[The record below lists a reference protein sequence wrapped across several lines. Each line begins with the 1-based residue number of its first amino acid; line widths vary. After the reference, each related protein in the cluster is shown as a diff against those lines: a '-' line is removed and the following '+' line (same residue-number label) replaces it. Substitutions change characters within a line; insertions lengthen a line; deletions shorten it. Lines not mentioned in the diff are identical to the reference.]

1 MRISDWSSDVCS
13 SDLLVDDHAGRADL
27 RTDPWRLHLRQLF
40 VAVDLLH
47 QHTGRPVLRIR
58 LLAGPQDARNTDAQ
72 VAGRRHRTGPAD
84 RLGWRAARSDARRVG
99 DGWVSTGRS
108 RWLTYH

>member
-27 RTDPWRLHLRQLF
+27 RTDPGRLHLRQLF

-47 QHTGRPVLRIR
+47 RHTGRHVLRIR
-58 LLAGPQDARNTDAQ
+58 MLAGPQDERNTDAQ
-72 VAGRRHRTGPAD
+72 VAGRRHGSGLAD
-84 RLGWRAARSDARRVG
+84 RLGWSAADTADRQSV
-99 DGWVSTGRS
+99 V
-108 RWLTYH
+108 